1 MSDYTSSVLGQPA
14 SLALALGAAAE
25 AAPRFRF
32 WQVLP
37 LPDGILMGG
46 QPGVLDA
53 EPLSEESDLEP
64 LRDHFLLHYFRLER
78 AERRL
83 SKKRKGN
90 GAARFLTQMEE
101 ERKRLAI
108 ELHTG
113 VAQLLTAIKLQM
125 DEIERRI
132 PNAADAVRAAIG
144 RIRELAAEALAIV
157 RGISHRLHPP
167 EWQLQPLAEALGRL
181 WEMSGMAQAFAGE
194 FHADPLPAEPSLH
207 VKTVFYRAAQEGL
220 SNITRHARPKHVR
233 MSLTY
238 EEPDAVLR
246 VFNDGATGESEAPSR
261 KMWGIGLH
269 SLREQVQALGGRLQ
283 LARSPEGATLEVR
296 IPFAGDN
303 IDQED
308 HHTL

>member
-1 MSDYTSSVLGQPA
+1 MSDYTSSILGQPA

-25 AAPRFRF
+25 AGPHFRF
-32 WQVLP
+32 WRVLP

-53 EPLSEESDLEP
+53 EPLSGESDLGL

-83 SKKRKGN
+83 AKKRKGN

-101 ERKRLAI
+101 ERKRLAS

-113 VAQLLTAIKLQM
+113 VAQLLTAIKLQL
-125 DEIERRI
+125 DEIERQL
-132 PNAADAVRAAIG
+132 PNAGDAVRAALG

-167 EWQLQPLAEALGRL
+167 EWQLQTLAQALEHM
-181 WEMSGMAQAFAGE
+181 WEMSGMPQAFAGE
-194 FHADPLPAEPSLH
+194 FHAGTLPAEPSLH

-220 SNITRHARPKHVR
+220 SNITRHAKPKHVR
-233 MSLTY
+233 ISLTY

-246 VFNDGATGESEAPSR
+246 VFNDGAAAGPEASSR
-261 KMWGIGLH
+261 KTWGIGLH
-269 SLREQVQALGGRLQ
+269 SLREQAETLGGRLQ
-283 LARSPEGATLEVR
+283 LVRSAEGTTLQVCV
-296 IPFAGDN
+296 PLKKDN
-303 IDQED
+303 IDQEN